1 MSGRA
6 AAARLLIS
14 SATGARLARRVRS
27 GEDIVPAK
35 CGRRAGGGKL
45 GPARATLLAMVTADR
60 DITMVELSRALEDA
74 TGVRADEAS
83 IGRALRR
90 WGWRFKSRWPP
101 PRPGARTSAEP
112 GWTGCGG
119 GCRGCAPSRT
129 GRSSSTR
136 RA

>member
-1 MSGRA
+1 MPAPLSMDVRRRFAQLVEGGMSGRA

-14 SATGARLARRVRS
+14 PATGVRFARRVRL

-35 CGRRAGGGKL
+35 CGRRPGGGKL
-45 GPARATLLAMVTADR
+45 GPVRATLLEMVTANR

-90 WGWRFKSRWPP
+90 WGWRVKKSR
-101 PRPGARTSAEP
+101 
-112 GWTGCGG
+112 
-119 GCRGCAPSRT
+119 
-129 GRSSSTR
+129 
-136 RA
+136 